1 MFSFFK
7 KNRHHP
13 INVFVKNIFGI
24 KPNNVLWYEL
34 ALTHKSASIYH
45 NKDYSINNERLEFLG
60 DTVLNTIIGEYVFL
74 HYINE
79 NEGFLTNLRSK
90 VVSRSMLNEIANQI
104 GIPKIIKHHCDFSDN
119 SSSNIYGN
127 ALEAIIGALFID
139 KGYKVAKKVIL
150 KKIITPYINWES
162 LIQHDTNYKG
172 QIIDWAQK
180 HHRSIEFISKNT
192 LMQNN
197 QQGYST
203 ELVIEEK
210 VCGTG
215 EGVTKKEAEQQASKN
230 ALHLLY
236 QVAFKEV

>member
-13 INVFVKNIFGI
+13 ITVFVNNIFGVL
-24 KPNNVLWYEL
+24 PNNIIWYEL
-34 ALTHKSASIYH
+34 ALTHKSASIYQ

-60 DTVLNTIIGEYVFL
+60 DAVLNTIIADYLFL
-74 HYINE
+74 HYVNE

-90 VVSRSMLNEIANQI
+90 VVNRSTLNEIANQLEI
-104 GIPKIIKHHCDFSDN
+104 QKIIKHHCDFSDN

-127 ALEAIIGALFID
+127 ALEALIGAIFID

-150 KKIITPYINWES
+150 KKIIAPYINWES

-180 HHRSIEFISKNT
+180 HHRHIEFISKSDT
-192 LMQNN
+192 LQNN

-203 ELVIEEK
+203 ELIIEEK
-210 VCGTG
+210 VWGTG

-230 ALHLLY
+230 ALHWLE
-236 QVAFKEV
+236 QSK